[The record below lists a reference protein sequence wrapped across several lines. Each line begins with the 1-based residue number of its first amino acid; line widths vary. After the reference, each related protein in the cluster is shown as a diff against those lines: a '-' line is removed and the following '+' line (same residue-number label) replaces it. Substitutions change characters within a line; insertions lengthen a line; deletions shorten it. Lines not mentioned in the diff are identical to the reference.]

1 MKIIKITESQ
11 YKRLV
16 RSKKLI
22 NENII
27 YPPTGVKT
35 LYGATMLLSL
45 LSSLL
50 KSNHNKDLYI
60 KKIEDGKIYFDEKI
74 YDEKEKSDIS
84 EWLVDLIKD
93 SQSTVDK
100 WVYDGFYIDTGKVDV
115 DFISN
120 EKPKIY
126 SDDEFVDDE
135 FVDDEFV
142 DDEVDYDVNKRYSRV
157 EYINLIKGI
166 AISQMNKYKIPA
178 SITIAQAI
186 LESGNGNSEL
196 SKKGKNHFGVKCH
209 GWTGDKSYHDDDK
222 PNECFR
228 NYSNIKDS
236 FEDHSKF
243 LKKNSR
249 YNSLFD
255 LDITD
260 YKGWSQGLKNAGYAT
275 SPSYAN
281 KLIRLIEDYNLE
293 EYDKQYSNVEVPL
306 EGGGLSDTDMNLET
320 PKSTGNYFRKGNN
333 KLYGKK
339 GHSGHDYIAINNPIV
354 YMKKGKVK
362 YASFDNNSCGGTITI
377 VPDGEDRK
385 AIFCHMSEIYVSTGE
400 NIEAETIIGVSG
412 GGKGQKGAGHS
423 TGHHL
428 HVGMKDKAS
437 GGKFIDPN
445 DYIDDF
451 KLIK

>member
-16 RSKKLI
+16 KLNNII
-22 NENII
+22 NENIV
-27 YPPTGVKT
+27 YPSTGYKS
-35 LYGATMLLSL
+35 LYGASMLLSL

-50 KSNHNKDLYI
+50 KNKHNKDLYI
-60 KKIEDGKIYFDEKI
+60 KKIEDGKIYIDEE
-74 YDEKEKSDIS
+74 YYEEKEKSDIS
-84 EWLVDLIKD
+84 VWVYDLIKD
-93 SQSTVDK
+93 SQSIEDE

-120 EKPKIY
+120 EKPEIY
-126 SDDEFVDDE
+126 SDDEIVDNNDLN
-135 FVDDEFV
+135 
-142 DDEVDYDVNKRYSRV
+142 YDKNKTYSRT
-157 EYINLIKGI
+157 EYINLVKNI
-166 AISQMNKYKIPA
+166 AINQMKKHKIPA
-178 SITIAQAI
+178 SITIAQAV
-186 LESGNGNSEL
+186 LESGNGNSVL
-196 SKKGKNHFGVKCH
+196 SREGKNHFGVKCH
-209 GWTGDKSYHDDDK
+209 GWTGDKSYHDDDR
-222 PNECFR
+222 PDECFR
-228 NYSNIKDS
+228 NYDKIEDS

-243 LKKNSR
+243 LKNNSR

-255 LDITD
+255 LDIKD
-260 YKGWSQGLKNAGYAT
+260 YKGWANGLKKAGYAT
-275 SPSYAN
+275 SPSYAT
-281 KLIRLIEDYNLE
+281 KLINIIEKNNLQQ
-293 EYDKQYSNVEVPL
+293 YDKQYSNVGTPTL
-306 EGGGLSDTDMNLET
+306 GGGSSDIDMSLET

-339 GHSGHDYIAINNPIV
+339 GHSGHDYVAVNNPIV

-400 NIEAETIIGVSG
+400 PIKSGTIIGVSG

-428 HVGMKDKAS
+428 HFGMKNRSD

-445 DYIDDF
+445 DYIDD
-451 KLIK
+451 IKIIRD